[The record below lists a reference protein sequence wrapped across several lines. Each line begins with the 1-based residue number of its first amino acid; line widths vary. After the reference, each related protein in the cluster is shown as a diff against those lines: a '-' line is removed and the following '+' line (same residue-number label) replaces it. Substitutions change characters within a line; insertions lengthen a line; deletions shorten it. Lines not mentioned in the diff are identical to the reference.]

1 MAGQRHDLR
10 RKKWDSCAS
19 ERLAAEQRR
28 LQRKKLARRKKLRA
42 ARRVDPA
49 DITTWRDAKRKSGS

>member
-10 RKKWDSCAS
+10 RKKWEACAG

-28 LQRKKLARRKKLRA
+28 MRRKKLARRKKLRA
-42 ARRVDPA
+42 ARQVDPA
-49 DITTWRDAKRKSGS
+49 DITTWRDAKRKSGG